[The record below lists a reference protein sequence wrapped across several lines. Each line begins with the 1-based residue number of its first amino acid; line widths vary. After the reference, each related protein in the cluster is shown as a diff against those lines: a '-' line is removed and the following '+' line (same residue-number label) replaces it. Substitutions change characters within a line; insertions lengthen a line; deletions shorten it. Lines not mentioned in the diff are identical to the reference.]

1 MRGVWRLVVVNQKGG
16 VGKTTVT
23 LGLAE
28 ATAAAGLR
36 TLVID
41 LDPQANATAGLGV
54 WNASA
59 TIDGV
64 LAGGSCADAISTAN
78 WPYVVDTVH
87 LIAGDHN
94 LANREQQLAS
104 DPLGAQDA
112 LRRALLGFG
121 GLEPP
126 AHDVVLIDSPPSL
139 GLLSVNGLFAAQAAI
154 VVTEPAAWAAD
165 GVDLVA
171 DTISKVKQRQGE
183 PDLLG
188 IVINRLG
195 RTRDQKD
202 WSVELADR
210 FGKLLLPAI
219 SQRAAVAEASGK
231 SQPLRAM
238 GPRAGAREAAAEFD
252 ELWRHIDERAGLS
265 QTGAIAQPLSHTARA
280 SIARPSR

>member
-54 WNASA
+54 WNAELS
-59 TIDGV
+59 IDDV
-64 LAGGSCADAISTAN
+64 LGGESCAAAVTTSN

-87 LIAGDHN
+87 LIAGNHN
-94 LANREQQLAS
+94 LANREQMLAS

-112 LRRALLGFG
+112 LRRALLGIG
-121 GLEPP
+121 GLEGP
-126 AHDVVLIDSPPSL
+126 AYDVVLIDSPPSL

-171 DTISKVKQRQGE
+171 STVAKVQQRQGE
-183 PDLLG
+183 PELLG
-188 IVINRLG
+188 IVVNRVG
-195 RTRDQKD
+195 RTRDHKN
-202 WSVELADR
+202 WSTELANR

-231 SQPLRAM
+231 SLPLRAM
-238 GPRAGAREAAAEFD
+238 GPRPGAREAAAEFD
-252 ELWRHIDERAGLS
+252 LLWRHIAERAGLS
-265 QTGAIAQPLSHTARA
+265 QSGAFPQPLSQTART
-280 SIARPSR
+280 